1 MRSSPTRRRRST
13 PPRRPERS
21 PRIKPHS
28 SSQTCRHAWRRR
40 WIRLVRSPAGVL
52 PSSNRLAPPA
62 DGAGLARSGTVPVW
76 VLKLTAIATVLNV
89 FFFGFGYARANVK
102 DVAAPL
108 QPPVLTTAS
117 TRATPA
123 PTPAPALTLR
133 RGVRTTT
140 TAPLT

>member
-1 MRSSPTRRRRST
+1 VAASN
-13 PPRRPERS
+13 
-21 PRIKPHS
+21 
-28 SSQTCRHAWRRR
+28 
-40 WIRLVRSPAGVL
+40 
-52 PSSNRLAPPA
+52 NRLGPSA
-62 DGAGLARSGTVPVW
+62 DGAGLTRSGTVPVW

-108 QPPVLTTAS
+108 QPPVLTTSA

-123 PTPAPALTLR
+123 PTPAPALSLR

-140 TAPLT
+140 TAPLTTTRHS

>member
-1 MRSSPTRRRRST
+1 MAASN
-13 PPRRPERS
+13 
-21 PRIKPHS
+21 
-28 SSQTCRHAWRRR
+28 
-40 WIRLVRSPAGVL
+40 
-52 PSSNRLAPPA
+52 NRLPPSA
-62 DGAGLARSGTVPVW
+62 DGAGFTRSGTVPVW

-108 QPPVLTTAS
+108 QPSVLTAVT

-123 PTPAPALTLR
+123 PTPAPALNLR

-140 TAPLT
+140 NPAITSTRHS

>member
-1 MRSSPTRRRRST
+1 MAAS
-13 PPRRPERS
+13 
-21 PRIKPHS
+21 H
-28 SSQTCRHAWRRR
+28 
-40 WIRLVRSPAGVL
+40 
-52 PSSNRLAPPA
+52 NRLPPTA
-62 DGAGLARSGTVPVW
+62 DGAGLTRSGTVPVW

-108 QPPVLTTAS
+108 QPPVVTTAA

-123 PTPAPALTLR
+123 PTPAAALNLR

-140 TAPLT
+140 TAPLTTTRHS